1 MPFLIYFIAAPS
13 CSATPLSNL
22 RVSTGASAPCSWAL
36 FSYNRMTN
44 TTAPTLVFGFQ
55 NGGAD
60 YTSLDD
66 VSVVDTSAPLIQL
79 LDNPS
84 FENSTSVLNGWITW
98 CQSSCGGSGN
108 EGKVSTSGCY
118 SGNCYIDHCQK
129 NNYDYLTQSFSAT
142 IGNTYTISFRLC
154 QIVGGAGKFYANLYD

>member
-1 MPFLIYFIAAPS
+1 
-13 CSATPLSNL
+13 
-22 RVSTGASAPCSWAL
+22 
-36 FSYNRMTN
+36 MTN